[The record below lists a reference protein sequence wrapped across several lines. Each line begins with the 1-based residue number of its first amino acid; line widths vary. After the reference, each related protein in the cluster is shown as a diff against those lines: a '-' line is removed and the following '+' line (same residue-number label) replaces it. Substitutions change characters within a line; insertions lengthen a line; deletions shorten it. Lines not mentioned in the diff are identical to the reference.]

1 MPSTTARRRRHGYS
15 RSGYSPI
22 ATASRPAGRRGR
34 VQDAERGALPLN
46 ADAAVLAG
54 TLRAG
59 ETASL
64 ELAPGRGV
72 YLVAASGSLTVNGTH
87 VGARDGVAI
96 TGEDDLAIV
105 ATEDTELV
113 IVDVAD

>member
-1 MPSTTARRRRHGYS
+1 VLA
-15 RSGYSPI
+15 SGR
-22 ATASRPAGRRGR
+22 A
-34 VQDAERGALPLN
+34 QDAESGPLPLN

-59 ETASL
+59 ESASL
-64 ELAPGRGV
+64 EVAPGRGV
-72 YLVAASGSLTVNGTH
+72 YLVAASGSLTVNGTQ

-96 TGEDDLAIV
+96 SGEVDLAIV